1 MRLKTTGIDETIEN
15 FDKIAKG
22 IVNAEKPMRQAT
34 TIVTRD
40 ARLNAPVDTGRLR
53 ASIMPSVRSSSF
65 GTVGVVGSNVEYA
78 PYQELGTQPFWP
90 PVAALETWARRH
102 GMVAFLVARAIAQ
115 RGIRAKRFLQKAYNS
130 NVNRINQ
137 LFNDYIR
144 RLTK

>member
-1 MRLKTTGIDETIEN
+1 MKLKTTGIDETIEN

-53 ASIMPSVRSSSF
+53 ASIIPSVRSSSF

-90 PVAALETWARRH
+90 PVAALETRT
-102 GMVAFLVARAIAQ
+102 
-115 RGIRAKRFLQKAYNS
+115 
-130 NVNRINQ
+130 
-137 LFNDYIR
+137 R
-144 RLTK
+144 RLLVERCSGTSQPTWVSTRV